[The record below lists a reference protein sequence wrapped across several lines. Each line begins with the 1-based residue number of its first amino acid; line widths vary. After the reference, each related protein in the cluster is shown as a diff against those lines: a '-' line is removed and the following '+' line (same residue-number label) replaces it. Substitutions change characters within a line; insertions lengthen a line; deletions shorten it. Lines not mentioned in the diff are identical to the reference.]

1 MGETG
6 VIVAQ
11 RHNEEA
17 ELGLSALI
25 HKLWDLESYAVARYV
40 QKDGAQPQ
48 ILLLKP
54 NPAYADNFECL
65 YDVPLPFAEDVRTY
79 QFPPLDKVL
88 TVTGNVLK
96 EHRLLPSQDL
106 KEAMSDFVD
115 AMDLSNYEVDE
126 NGYVALRVGFRFPAN
141 LSPGTRSSSRQ

>member
-1 MGETG
+1 
-6 VIVAQ
+6 
-11 RHNEEA
+11 
-17 ELGLSALI
+17 
-25 HKLWDLESYAVARYV
+25 
-40 QKDGAQPQ
+40 
-48 ILLLKP
+48 
-54 NPAYADNFECL
+54 
-65 YDVPLPFAEDVRTY
+65 
-79 QFPPLDKVL
+79 VL

-126 NGYVALRVGFRFPAN
+126 NEYVALRVGFRFPAN